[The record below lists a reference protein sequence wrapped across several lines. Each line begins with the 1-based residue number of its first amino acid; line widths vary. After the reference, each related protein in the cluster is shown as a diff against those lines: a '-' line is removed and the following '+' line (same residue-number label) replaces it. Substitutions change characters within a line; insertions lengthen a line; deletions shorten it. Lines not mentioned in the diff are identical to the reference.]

1 MLYPLISYYLAF
13 LNLLTAGFQKTYVF
27 FMYAIVFFIAF
38 LLSLVCNS
46 SSIHQKLIYFYAMFL
61 GVAIGLHFVYGKEV
75 LDYILIAVQ
84 VLLMMILSYCAQAQK
99 ETPSAEEG
107 VSFC

>member
-13 LNLLTAGFQKTYVF
+13 LNLLIAGFQKTYVF

-38 LLSLVCNS
+38 ILSLACNS
-46 SSIHQKLIYFYAMFL
+46 SFIHQKLIYFYAAFL
-61 GVAIGLHFVYGKEV
+61 GNAIGLHFVYGKGV
-75 LDYILIAVQ
+75 LDYILIVIQ
-84 VLLMMILSYCAQAQK
+84 ILLMMILSYSVQVQK